1 MNGMEAVLWIT
12 SVCLGLRKSQTK
24 TLADVVAVAIQVGR
38 VSLSELGRL
47 LAEQRNGT
55 AKHAIKRVWRFT
67 ANDRV
72 HVSDAMQGPLRWLF
86 HNRKAWK
93 NHPLLVTFDWTEVR
107 SFHTLMAAAVIRGR
121 GVPLLWASYPEWVLY
136 KSQNNLEEGLLRLLK
151 SLLPEWMTV
160 IVVADRGFGRTELAR
175 TCQQMGF
182 HYVIRIRPEVH
193 VECREFRG
201 KLDLLPVKRGTER
214 LLKNVQFRK
223 QNPVTQHVAICW
235 KKGLPKER
243 DECWFLMTDL
253 PYSVKRLTALYGRR
267 MTIEELF
274 RDEKNRR
281 HGWALRNTQI
291 TLAERFDRLLLIL
304 TLAYWLLV
312 GIGLTALQRY
322 TPGMWCSN
330 NCPEACGLFFI
341 GQKMIRRLELT
352 ATQAL
357 TALIHALVK
366 EAGNWG

>member
-1 MNGMEAVLWIT
+1 MNGMEAILWIT
-12 SVCLGLRKSQTK
+12 SVCLGLRKSQSK

-47 LAEQRNGT
+47 LAEERQGT

-72 HVSDAMQGPLRWLF
+72 HVGDAMQGPLRWLF
-86 HNRKAWK
+86 HSRKPWK
-93 NHPLLVTFDWTEVR
+93 NRPLLVTFDWTEVR

-160 IVVADRGFGRTELAR
+160 VVVADRGFGRTELAR

-182 HYVIRIRPEVH
+182 HYVIRIKPTVH

-201 KLDLLPVKRGTER
+201 KLDLLPVKHGTER
-214 LLKNVQFRK
+214 LLKDVQFRK
-223 QNPVTQHVAICW
+223 QNPVVQHVAVCW
-235 KKGLPKER
+235 KKGLPKDR

-253 PYSVKRLTALYGRR
+253 SYTVKRLTDLYGRR

-291 TLAERFDRLLLIL
+291 TRAERFDRLLLIL
-304 TLAYWLLV
+304 TLAYWLLL
-312 GIGLTALQRY
+312 GIGLTALKRY
-322 TPGMWCSN
+322 PPGTWCSN
-330 NCPEACGLFFI
+330 NRPGACGLFFI
-341 GQKMIRRLELT
+341 GRKMLRRLELT
-352 ATQAL
+352 AAQAL
-357 TALIHALVK
+357 AALLNAILT

>member
-1 MNGMEAVLWIT
+1 MNGMEAVLWIA
-12 SVCLGLRKSQTK
+12 SVCVGLRKSQVK
-24 TLADVVAVAIQVGR
+24 TLGALVSVAVQIGR

-47 LAEQRNGT
+47 LAEERNGA
-55 AKHAIKRVWRFT
+55 AKHGIKRAWRFT
-67 ANDRV
+67 ANNGV
-72 HVSDAMQGPLRWLF
+72 HVSDAMQGPLGWLF
-86 HNRKAWK
+86 CNRKRWK

-107 SFHTLMAAAVIRGR
+107 SFHTLMAAAVIDGR
-121 GVPLLWASYPEWVLY
+121 GVPLLWASYEEWVLY

-151 SLLPEWMTV
+151 SLLPEWIRV

-201 KLDLLPVKRGTER
+201 KLALLPVKRGTER
-214 LLKNVQFRK
+214 LLNDVQFRK
-223 QNPVTQHVAICW
+223 QKPVTQHVAICW

-291 TLAERFDRLLLIL
+291 TRSERFDRLLLIL
-304 TLAYWLLV
+304 TLAYWLLL
-312 GIGLTALQRY
+312 GIGLTALSRY
-322 TPGMWCSN
+322 AAGMWCSSN
-330 NCPEACGLFFI
+330 DPKACGAFFI
-341 GQKMIRRLELT
+341 GRKMLRRLELT
-352 ATQAL
+352 AAQAL
-357 TALIHALVK
+357 ATLLEALLA
-366 EAGNWG
+366 EAGKWG

>member
-1 MNGMEAVLWIT
+1 MNGMEAVLWIR

-24 TLADVVAVAIQVGR
+24 TLADLVAVAIQVGR

-47 LAEQRNGT
+47 LAEERQG
-55 AKHAIKRVWRFT
+55 AAQHGIKRAWRFT

-72 HVSDAMQGPLRWLF
+72 HVGDAMQGPLRWLF
-86 HNRKAWK
+86 QNRKAWK
-93 NHPLLVTFDWTEVR
+93 HRPLLVTFDWTEVR

-121 GVPLLWASYPEWVLY
+121 GVPLLWASYEAWVLS

-151 SLLPEWMTV
+151 ALLLDWITV

-182 HYVIRIRPEVH
+182 HYVIRIKPTVH

-214 LLKNVQFRK
+214 LLKDVQFRK
-223 QNPVTQHVAICW
+223 QNPVTQHVAVCW
-235 KKGLPKER
+235 KKGLPKDR

-253 PYSVKRLTALYGRR
+253 PYSVRKRTDLYGRW

-281 HGWALRNTQI
+281 HGWALRNTQ
-291 TLAERFDRLLLIL
+291 L
-304 TLAYWLLV
+304 TRPSV
-312 GIGLTALQRY
+312 STA
-322 TPGMWCSN
+322 CS
-330 NCPEACGLFFI
+330 CS
-341 GQKMIRRLELT
+341 
-352 ATQAL
+352 
-357 TALIHALVK
+357 
-366 EAGNWG
+366 